1 MNDQDFMN
9 RAFNLSLKGAGQV
22 SPNPMVG
29 AVIVKDGRIISEGFH
44 ALYGGDHAE
53 LDAIKKATESLEG
66 ATLYCTLEPCCHTN
80 KQTPPCAQRIVKE
93 KFKKVVIANLDP
105 NPHVNGGGVEI
116 LKAAGIEV
124 ESGLLADLGE
134 RVNEAFFTTQRYK
147 RPYIHLKLA
156 TTLDGKMSLLSGES
170 KWITSESSRQ
180 YVQELRSQ
188 HAAILVGAE
197 TARVDNPKLTVR
209 LDSFQGKQPWRLVL
223 TKSGN
228 LPPSLDLFCDEHKDR
243 TLVLTQTKISF
254 LSDERQI
261 IFTDLQDLW
270 SKLLEK
276 KITSLF
282 VEGGPKVASLLM
294 REKVVD
300 RLSYFINPSFIGLGK
315 SALED
320 IGVQS
325 LSSRPHL
332 VEIET
337 KQFESDI
344 YLTGKILCSQD

>member
-29 AVIVKDGRIISEGFH
+29 AVIVKNGRIISEGYH

-180 YVQELRSQ
+180 YVQELRSH